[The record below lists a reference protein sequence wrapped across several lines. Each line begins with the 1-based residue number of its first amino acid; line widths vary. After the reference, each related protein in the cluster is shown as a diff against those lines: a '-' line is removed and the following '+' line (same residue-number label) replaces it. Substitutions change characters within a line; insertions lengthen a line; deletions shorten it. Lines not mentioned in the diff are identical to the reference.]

1 MSDKIPGNGHDDSID
16 KESHNPDLSNN
27 DESIFNDDFSDVE
40 DNSSLEDFDGSID
53 DDFSGFD
60 DVETGDV
67 INDYFDGN
75 YDEDGSSRVI
85 VGEDNQVDPESVD
98 THEFENDEFGEDEF
112 GDDDFSDISE
122 FDSTPEST
130 AILHEDNEDA
140 SSYLEDNSSDWDEE
154 EFSDPIN
161 DEDVAITS
169 NSGTVFDDEETPYYN
184 DNYRDE
190 DIEIDDLDDYDEE
203 SGLPWWAWLIIAG
216 ILSGLIA
223 GGAYLYNKDSGTQDS
238 GNGADATTSAPGENT
253 SEGSQ
258 NGDNAADANVSNS
271 ELNALR
277 KELEDKQAE
286 LDKLNE
292 EKVQLQAAADEA
304 RDNEKTVTQT
314 KEVPGP
320 KTIMTTTQRLPAETF
335 TNTETR
341 TLTNT
346 ITNTITREAPAP
358 APQKITVTSTEK
370 APRSSGSNNNA
381 SPGTVTKTTTVT
393 RNNRGQN
400 VTVTRT
406 ENNVVTR
413 TNTVYRTTTVTYER
427 YIQQR
432 YS

>member
-1 MSDKIPGNGHDDSID
+1 MSDKITGNGYDDSID
-16 KESHNPDLSNN
+16 KEDQDSGLSNS
-27 DESIFNDDFSDVE
+27 DDTIFNDDFSD
-40 DNSSLEDFDGSID
+40 ID
-53 DDFSGFD
+53 DDFSSEDFENPVEEDFPGLD
-60 DVETGDV
+60 DVETGDIV
-67 INDYFDGN
+67 EDYF
-75 YDEDGSSRVI
+75 E
-85 VGEDNQVDPESVD
+85 EEFDNHDKPSVD
-98 THEFENDEFGEDEF
+98 IDKDNEEITSVDDHEFENDEFGN
-112 GDDDFSDISE
+112 DDFSDISE

-130 AILHEDNEDA
+130 AILHEDEDIKPH
-140 SSYLEDNSSDWDEE
+140 YEDNSDNWDED

-161 DEDVAITS
+161 NEDVAITS
-169 NSGTVFDDEETPYYN
+169 NGGTVFDDEETPYYN
-184 DNYRDE
+184 DDYSDE
-190 DIEIDDLDDYDEE
+190 DIEIGNLDDYDED

-216 ILSGLIA
+216 VLSGLIA
-223 GGAYLYNKDSGTQDS
+223 GGAYLYNKDKNGEDS
-238 GNGADATTSAPGENT
+238 GNSSETTTSVPG
-253 SEGSQ
+253 Q
-258 NGDNAADANVSNS
+258 NGAEDADISNS

-277 KELEDKQAE
+277 KELEEKQVE

-292 EKVQLQAAADEA
+292 EKTQLQAAADDA
-304 RDNEKTVTQT
+304 KNNERTVTET

-346 ITNTITREAPAP
+346 ITNTITREAPAQT
-358 APQKITVTSTEK
+358 PQRITVTSTAQ
-370 APRSSGSNNNA
+370 APRSSGSNNSA
-381 SPGTVTKTTTVT
+381 SPRTVTRTTTVT
-393 RNNRGQN
+393 RNNQGRN